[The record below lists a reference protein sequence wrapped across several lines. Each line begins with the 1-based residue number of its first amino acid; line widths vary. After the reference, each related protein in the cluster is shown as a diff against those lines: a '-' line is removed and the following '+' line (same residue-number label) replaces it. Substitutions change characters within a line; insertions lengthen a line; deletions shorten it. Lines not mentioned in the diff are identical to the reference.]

1 MTVSAHSEPILPRA
15 LEFFGDQRHR
25 QSDDLFVVTVWSVVG
40 VTLAALSIWLGLGGQ
55 IDSLIG
61 LG

>member
-15 LEFFGDQRHR
+15 IGFFGDQRHW

-40 VTLAALSIWLGLGGQ
+40 LILAALFIWLGLGGQ